1 MLWARCVC
9 SQVCSDSTGVC
20 NALIEPNVAPN
31 HGGTASGSK
40 QSGFGFPVLLR
51 PALVTFNNLQ
61 LDWDKIE
68 GFNEGRACSAFN
80 VCCKCYPTSSQV
92 RITAS
97 DQTLRGYKTTPG
109 AGGGTT
115 FLCGAAYSWPCN
127 IPVNSATVVE
137 VSFINFSCPVYGSC
151 ALWPIVSFHLAGC
164 FLILCRNALL
174 EGGCTPSFSNLM
186 FLGMKSDA

>member
-51 PALVTFNNLQ
+51 PALVTFNSLQ

-68 GFNEGRACSAFN
+68 GFNEGWACSAFN

-109 AGGGTT
+109 AGGEPPFFVG
-115 FLCGAAYSWPCN
+115 L
-127 IPVNSATVVE
+127 
-137 VSFINFSCPVYGSC
+137 
-151 ALWPIVSFHLAGC
+151 
-164 FLILCRNALL
+164 LILDPVISQWTQPQSWKCLSLISRVLYTDPVHFDQLCHSTSQAA
-174 EGGCTPSFSNLM
+174 
-186 FLGMKSDA
+186 FLSSAEMHY